1 MRKHVAAIAAATLT
15 IGGMAVGS
23 VSAAQ
28 AGEINNAIV
37 NISTQG
43 KASVGNVLTLNAEWQ
58 VPDYSQPGDTF
69 TLALPQEL
77 LPVSKSF
84 PILDENG
91 NVVAQ
96 AVAQDGAVVVTL
108 TDFVATHPINVHGN
122 LTFTV
127 KVSNNAVPDQPITVN
142 WGGTS
147 TVITP
152 TSSGVVPGQLTEPV
166 KYGWAREG
174 GNAGWAIDV
183 PGQLSNVTVTD
194 TPSNVNLQCDTL
206 TVYQGDQTEGFPA
219 TWQEV
224 DTNAYTVDCA
234 ADGFTLKMDQI
245 AANQVIHIL
254 VSSTPT
260 AGITEATNTWAL
272 NAVEQSTSGQA
283 STAVY
288 TGTGNGTGE
297 TPIPVE
303 TPAPEVS
310 ETPDS
315 SVVPPVPTATPTPAE
330 TPAPVETTP
339 APVVTET
346 PAPVETTPA
355 PVSTET
361 PAPTATATETPDSS
375 VVTPTPTATASET
388 PAPVETTSAPVVT
401 ETPAPTAAPSDC
413 ATDTE
418 TKAPG
423 AVAAAPS
430 ASATSAATDCET
442 APVAAPSEESSAPAA
457 VAAATSAQLSI
468 VEEAQDN
475 NPVVGSSQEIAP
487 AEGTATAETPS
498 LGQRL
503 AHTGFSGVQLAIGA
517 VALLALGGA
526 AIVASR
532 RRQA

>member
-1 MRKHVAAIAAATLT
+1 MRKHVAAIAATTLT

-43 KASVGNVLTLNAEWQ
+43 KASVGNVLTLNAAWQ

-77 LPVSKSF
+77 IPVSKSF

-194 TPSNVNLQCDTL
+194 TPSNVDLQCDTL

-219 TWQEV
+219 TWQRV
-224 DTNAYTVDCA
+224 DTSAYTVDCA

-272 NAVEQSTSGQA
+272 NAVELSTSGQA

-297 TPIPVE
+297 TPAPVE
-303 TPAPEVS
+303 TPTPEAS
-310 ETPDS
+310 ETPDG
-315 SVVPPVPTATPTPAE
+315 SVVPPVPTATPAPTE
-330 TPAPVETTP
+330 TPEPVETTP
-339 APVVTET
+339 APVATETPEPTVTET
-346 PAPVETTPA
+346 PA
-355 PVSTET
+355 S
-361 PAPTATATETPDSS
+361 TATETPDSS
-375 VVTPTPTATASET
+375 VVPPAPTATASES
-388 PAPVETTSAPVVT
+388 PAPVEATPAPVVT
-401 ETPAPTAAPSDC
+401 ETPAPTAAPSEC

-423 AVAAAPS
+423 AVAAVPS
-430 ASATSAATDCET
+430 ASATTATTDCET
-442 APVAAPSEESSAPAA
+442 APEAAPSEESSAPAA
-457 VAAATSAQLSI
+457 VATTPSAQPSI
-468 VEEAQDN
+468 VEEAQQN
-475 NPVVGSSQEIAP
+475 NPVVDSSQEIAP

-503 AHTGFSGVQLAIGA
+503 AHTGFSGAQLAIGA

-532 RRQA
+532 RRHA

>member
-37 NISTQG
+37 NINTQG
-43 KASVGNVLTLNAEWQ
+43 EAKVGDVLTLNAAWQ

-77 LPVSKSF
+77 IPLTNNF

-96 AVAQDGAVVVTL
+96 AVAQNGAVVVTL

-122 LTFTV
+122 LTFSV
-127 KVSNNAVPDQPITVN
+127 KISNSAVPGQPINVN

-152 TSSGVVPGQLTEPV
+152 AGSGVVPGQLTEPV

-206 TVYQGDQTEGFPA
+206 AVYQGDQSQGYPTS
-219 TWQEV
+219 WQHV
-224 DTNAYTVDCA
+224 DSTAYTVDCA

-245 AANQVIHIL
+245 AANQLIHIL

-272 NAVEQSTSGQA
+272 NAVGVSTSGQA
-283 STAVY
+283 TTAVY
-288 TGTGNGTGE
+288 SGTGNGTGE
-297 TPIPVE
+297 A
-303 TPAPEVS
+303 PAPVQTPTPEAS

-315 SVVPPVPTATPTPAE
+315 SVVPPVPTATPTPLE

-346 PAPVETTPA
+346 PAP
-355 PVSTET
+355 
-361 PAPTATATETPDSS
+361 
-375 VVTPTPTATASET
+375 
-388 PAPVETTSAPVVT
+388 
-401 ETPAPTAAPSDC
+401 TAAPSEC

-423 AVAAAPS
+423 AVAAVPS
-430 ASATSAATDCET
+430 ASATTATTDCET
-442 APVAAPSEESSAPAA
+442 AFVAAPSEESSAPAA
-457 VAAATSAQLSI
+457 VATTPSVQPSI
-468 VEEAQDN
+468 VEEAQQN
-475 NPVVGSSQEIAP
+475 NPVVDSSQEIAP

-503 AHTGFSGVQLAIGA
+503 AHTGFSGAQLAIGA

-532 RRQA
+532 RRHA

>member
-37 NISTQG
+37 NINTQG
-43 KASVGNVLTLNAEWQ
+43 EAKVGDVLTLNAAWQ

-77 LPVSKSF
+77 IPLTNNF

-96 AVAQDGAVVVTL
+96 AVAQNGAVVVTL

-122 LTFTV
+122 LTFSV
-127 KVSNNAVPDQPITVN
+127 KISNSAVPGQPINVN

-152 TSSGVVPGQLTEPV
+152 AGSGVVPGQLTEPV

-206 TVYQGDQTEGFPA
+206 AVYQGDQSQGYPA
-219 TWQEV
+219 SWQHV
-224 DTNAYTVDCA
+224 DSTAYTVDCA

-272 NAVEQSTSGQA
+272 NAVGVSTSGQA
-283 STAVY
+283 TTAVY
-288 TGTGNGTGE
+288 SGTGNGTGE
-297 TPIPVE
+297 TPAPVE
-303 TPAPEVS
+303 TTPAPVVTETPVPVQTPTPEAS

-315 SVVPPVPTATPTPAE
+315 SVVPPVPTATPTPLE

-346 PAPVETTPA
+346 PAP
-355 PVSTET
+355 
-361 PAPTATATETPDSS
+361 TATATETPDSS
-375 VVTPTPTATASET
+375 VVPPAPTATASET
-388 PAPVETTSAPVVT
+388 PAAIETTPAPVVA
-401 ETPAPTAAPSDC
+401 ETPATTAAPSEC

-423 AVAAAPS
+423 AVAAVPS
-430 ASATSAATDCET
+430 ASATTATTDCET
-442 APVAAPSEESSAPAA
+442 APEAAPSEESSAPAA
-457 VAAATSAQLSI
+457 VATTPSAQPSI
-468 VEEAQDN
+468 VEEAQQN
-475 NPVVGSSQEIAP
+475 NPVVDSSQEIAP

-503 AHTGFSGVQLAIGA
+503 AHTGFSGAQLAIGA

-532 RRQA
+532 RRHA